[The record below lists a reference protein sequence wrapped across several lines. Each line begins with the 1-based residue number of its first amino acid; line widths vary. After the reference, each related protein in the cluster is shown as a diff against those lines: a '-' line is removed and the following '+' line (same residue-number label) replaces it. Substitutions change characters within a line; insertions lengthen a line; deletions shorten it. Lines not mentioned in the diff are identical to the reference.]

1 MNSGEVGSLWVDE
14 SRCQPKFRPTSTPCG
29 PSIQPV
35 QICARHVH
43 LSCPCRLPQLKFQ
56 PGYLNPQTSA
66 LDTPKRL
73 FQSNKCKIAEGKFSR
88 STFHPPSGGKEH
100 TKTGTMS
107 TMPGRLSTTSG
118 DTPKRCSATVL
129 KQATQS

>member
-1 MNSGEVGSLWVDE
+1 MNSGEVGTHWGRRKSVPAQI
-14 SRCQPKFRPTSTPCG
+14 SAHIHPCG
-29 PSIQPV
+29 SPIRPAQN
-35 QICARHVH
+35 CARHVH
-43 LSCPCRLPQLKFQ
+43 LSCPCCLPQLKFQ

-118 DTPKRCSATVL
+118 NTPKRCSVAVL
-129 KQATQS
+129 QF